1 MQLSQKIKDARL
13 RKGWTQDDLAK
24 FSGVSLGSI
33 KRYET
38 GNGNITYSN
47 LQKIINA
54 LGVEGSNFVFEGD
67 KFSVSQNVSQSSNLS
82 PKTSSNTSNLKNL
95 SVNQKNNVSQNE
107 NFDAS
112 IDVSD
117 DASVDKNDVSLSN
130 LKEVGIDNDEDSNII
145 AIPYYEDTYASAG
158 YGVINYDEAP
168 TTLKLSE
175 SFLRG
180 FLNISGDLSQIH
192 ALNSRGDSM
201 EPTITGGELLFV
213 RAIQNELSV
222 VSGYVYTINYDGDTF
237 VKRLEKNPVT
247 KTITLF
253 SDNEKYEPIVIKGQN
268 LKSCNIVGRVVAH
281 IKKGVI

>member
-13 RKGWTQDDLAK
+13 SKGWTQDDLAK

-82 PKTSSNTSNLKNL
+82 PKMSPDTSNLKNL
-95 SVNQKNNVSQNE
+95 SVNQKSNVLQNE
-107 NFDAS
+107 NFD
-112 IDVSD
+112 VSD
-117 DASVDKNDVSLSN
+117 DVSVDKNDVSPSN

-222 VSGYVYTINYDGDTF
+222 ISGYVYTINYDGDTF

>member
-13 RKGWTQDDLAK
+13 SKGWTQDDLAK

-67 KFSVSQNVSQSSNLS
+67 RFSVSQNVSQSSNLS
-82 PKTSSNTSNLKNL
+82 PKMSPDTSNLKNL
-95 SVNQKNNVSQNE
+95 SVNQKSNVLQNE
-107 NFDAS
+107 NFD
-112 IDVSD
+112 VSD
-117 DASVDKNDVSLSN
+117 DVSVDKNDVSPSN
-130 LKEVGIDNDEDSNII
+130 LKEVGIDNDEDGNII

>member
-1 MQLSQKIKDARL
+1 MNLGKKIRIAREDLGLNQIELADKLDITSRTLQNYEYGTSVPDIKTVQKM
-13 RKGWTQDDLAK
+13 AK
-24 FSGVSLGSI
+24 IFKV
-33 KRYET
+33 
-38 GNGNITYSN
+38 
-47 LQKIINA
+47 KIDYF
-54 LGVEGSNFVFEGD
+54 LD
-67 KFSVSQNVSQSSNLS
+67 
-82 PKTSSNTSNLKNL
+82 
-95 SVNQKNNVSQNE
+95 E
-107 NFDAS
+107 NFDVS

-168 TTLKLSE
+168 ATLKLSE

>member
-1 MQLSQKIKDARL
+1 MDLAQKIKLL
-13 RKGWTQDDLAK
+13 RSKNEWTQEDLAK
-24 FSGVSLGSI
+24 KSGISIQSI

-38 GNGNITYSN
+38 RVGENITIQN
-47 LQKIINA
+47 LEKFAKAFGITISCLLNDDESS
-54 LGVEGSNFVFEGD
+54 LVVRKSSENSVRKSFV
-67 KFSVSQNVSQSSNLS
+67 S
-82 PKTSSNTSNLKNL
+82 PKNLPL
-95 SVNQKNNVSQNE
+95 DQ
-107 NFDAS
+107 
-112 IDVSD
+112 
-117 DASVDKNDVSLSN
+117 SN
-130 LKEVGIDNDEDSNII
+130 LKEVDIDNDEDGNII

-253 SDNEKYEPIVIKGQN
+253 SDNEKYEPVVIKGQN